1 MMGIGSNQSRRTP
14 IPLCGGGH
22 SEAFKLQC
30 PECKPELLLERIAD
44 NGDLQTDMLR
54 QMLDEGIKPKRT
66 KWPSSSY
73 TTPPKPQQQKET
85 IVKGGMDVRARRPS
99 TDA

>member
-1 MMGIGSNQSRRTP
+1 MGIGSNQSRRTP
-14 IPLCGGGH
+14 VPLCGGGH

-44 NGDLQTDMLR
+44 NGDLQTDMLS

-73 TTPPKPQQQKET
+73 VAPQPKPQPT
-85 IVKGGMDVRARRPS
+85 KGGMNVVPIRP
-99 TDA
+99 DRQ

>member
-14 IPLCGGGH
+14 VPLCGGGH

-30 PECKPELLLERIAD
+30 PECRADPRQGSMLKELSDQTYILE
-44 NGDLQTDMLR
+44 
-54 QMLDEGIKPKRT
+54 QMLDEGVKPKRT

-73 TTPPKPQQQKET
+73 AAPKPQPQPEPE
-85 IVKGGMDVRARRPS
+85 KGGLDVRPIRE
-99 TDA
+99 

>member
-1 MMGIGSNQSRRTP
+1 MMGIGSNQARRTP
-14 IPLCGGGH
+14 VPLCGGGH

-30 PECKPELLLERIAD
+30 PECRADLRWERMAK
-44 NGDLQTDMLR
+44 NSDLQTYILE

-73 TTPPKPQQQKET
+73 TTPPAPQTTQQYGK
-85 IVKGGMDVRARRPS
+85 KGGISIGPGRS
-99 TDA
+99 GSG

>member
-1 MMGIGSNQSRRTP
+1 MGIGSNQSRRTP

-44 NGDLQTDMLR
+44 NGDLQTDMLS

-73 TTPPKPQQQKET
+73 VAPQPKPQPT
-85 IVKGGMDVRARRPS
+85 KGGMNVVPIRP
-99 TDA
+99 DRQ

>member
-1 MMGIGSNQSRRTP
+1 MGIGSNQSRRTP
-14 IPLCGGGH
+14 VPLCGGGH

-30 PECKPELLLERIAD
+30 PECRADLRQGSILHQLED
-44 NGDLQTDMLR
+44 QTYILE

-73 TTPPKPQQQKET
+73 TAPKPQPQPEPE
-85 IVKGGMDVRARRPS
+85 KGGLDVRPIRE
-99 TDA
+99 

>member
-1 MMGIGSNQSRRTP
+1 MGIGSNQSRRTP

-30 PECKPELLLERIAD
+30 PECRADLRQGSMLKELEDQTYILE
-44 NGDLQTDMLR
+44 

-73 TTPPKPQQQKET
+73 TTPPTPQTTQQYGK
-85 IVKGGMDVRARRPS
+85 KGGISIGPGRS
-99 TDA
+99 GSG